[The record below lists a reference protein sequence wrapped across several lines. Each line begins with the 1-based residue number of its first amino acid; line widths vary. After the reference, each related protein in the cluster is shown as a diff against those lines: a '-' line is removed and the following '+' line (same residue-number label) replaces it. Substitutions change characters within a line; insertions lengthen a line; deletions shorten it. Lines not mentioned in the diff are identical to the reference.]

1 MFYQQ
6 RIEEIC
12 QWSVSKPGNQ
22 ALVYDIHSP
31 ITDISGYTTG
41 FVGGPAAALLKEAT
55 EITSG
60 VITSY
65 IAYASTNTT
74 KVI

>member
-1 MFYQQ
+1 ML
-6 RIEEIC
+6 
-12 QWSVSKPGNQ
+12 VNHAGNQ
-22 ALVYDIHSP
+22 ARVYDILPP
-31 ITDISGYTTG
+31 ITDISGYTTD
-41 FVGGPAAALLKEAT
+41 FVGGQVAAQVKEVT

-60 VITSY
+60 VSVITAH